1 MKRVIILTLV
11 LSLALSGAAVAA
23 EGRRDAF
30 LTFRHGIGARAL
42 AMGGAFV
49 AVADD
54 GTAGFWNP
62 AGLATIGDI
71 RLGGMSTNLFGIG
84 ATHQFAHG
92 SIPFD
97 GFALGASWQRMTIAN
112 FLEIQGPDGGAFRRI
127 DVEEIHW
134 QESVITASVA
144 ADLDFGLVGL
154 NLKFYMAPG
163 IGGGGTG
170 FGFDL
175 GLLVPVGEAFTF
187 GFRATDVGGTTVGDF
202 GIVTGVFTIGGA
214 LTALEG
220 LLLATVD
227 VDVTAGAGL
236 EFGDLALGDI
246 RVGLE
251 VAVIEELALRAGVT
265 LFGKQSLFT
274 VGAGINIA
282 GLRVDVAYLLHGL
295 GEAAFGGMVG
305 NHTLIIS
312 AEFALGELFPNL

>member
-112 FLEIQGPDGGAFRRI
+112 FLEIQGPDGGRFTPDNGIPVI
-127 DVEEIHW
+127 DW

-202 GIVTGVFTIGGA
+202 GVVTGVFTIGGA

-265 LFGKQSLFT
+265 LFGDEHLLS

-282 GLRVDVAYLLHGL
+282 GLRVDAAYLLHG
-295 GEAAFGGMVG
+295 GTAFGGMVG
-305 NHTLIIS
+305 DHTLIIS